1 MMNNIYLIMTNDE
14 MTMQLGQVLVR
25 VLLVLNPLQILFLD

>member
-1 MMNNIYLIMTNDE
+1 MNNIYLIMTNDE